1 MMWHLLALSLWNRI
15 RGRDTHFWVSLD
27 THTLDL
33 FQMYTHSME
42 TAKPGWDLVSWDMGS
57 FIRSSLIFKVRLS
70 ECDWYIYVSHIVF
83 QFLVYAYIL

>member
-1 MMWHLLALSLWNRI
+1 
-15 RGRDTHFWVSLD
+15 
-27 THTLDL
+27 
-33 FQMYTHSME
+33 ME